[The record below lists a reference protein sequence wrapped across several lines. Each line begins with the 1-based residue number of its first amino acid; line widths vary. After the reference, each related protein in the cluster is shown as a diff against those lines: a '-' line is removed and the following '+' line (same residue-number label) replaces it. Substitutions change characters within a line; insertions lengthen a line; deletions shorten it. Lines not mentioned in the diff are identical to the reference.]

1 MPVSFSD
8 VQLAFEFVSSDGMG
22 ENEAYLDSI
31 GIPSSAITTRNC
43 PTISPTRNTFQFR
56 TKESSISE
64 SLWSWISLVSSYPTT
79 TTKSVTSSAEEVL
92 TADIRICWCGGPPSN
107 GGTISRTSPRRRLC
121 GSGARRTGSNS
132 AGHEGHAVAIYQR
145 P

>member
-8 VQLAFEFVSSDGMG
+8 VQLAFEFVSSGGMG
-22 ENEAYLDSI
+22 ENEAYLDRQSGKI
-31 GIPSSAITTRNC
+31 YWHSEFGDNDEELPDAT
-43 PTISPTRNTFQFR
+43 TRNTFQFR

-132 AGHEGHAVAIYQR
+132 AGHEGH
-145 P
+145 